1 MGLDNGVVYFH
12 WKPGT
17 KYQCTAKSDSA
28 DKNLQLSL
36 RTQNVHLGYKCANG
50 LQSTNSFKTK
60 SSNTKGKEQF
70 WVSSS
75 YSPLPQVLNSPVKY
89 SIVENWSAWMDWKM
103 EKKRNW
109 ECLPN
114 CLIMR
119 DKYWCRQWNIV
130 LKWGSWATVC
140 FWEDK
145 FDILLSRQFTS
156 RRKLKLQ
163 ILKDKYQ
170 IKHYKLVNW

>member
-36 RTQNVHLGYKCANG
+36 RTQNVHIGYKCANG

-75 YSPLPQVLNSPVKY
+75 YSPLPQVLNSLGE
-89 SIVENWSAWMDWKM
+89 I
-103 EKKRNW
+103 
-109 ECLPN
+109 
-114 CLIMR
+114 
-119 DKYWCRQWNIV
+119 
-130 LKWGSWATVC
+130 
-140 FWEDK
+140 
-145 FDILLSRQFTS
+145 FDC
-156 RRKLKLQ
+156 RKLKCMDE
-163 ILKDKYQ
+163 LKDGKETKLRVFAQLLDYERQVLMPAVKYCFKMRVLGDRLFLRRQ
-170 IKHYKLVNW
+170 IWYPAVQAIYEQKKIETANIER